1 MGLQRNVLLA
11 LDEGF
16 AKCQISVVAGAIQ
29 LNWVLTAITDRGW
42 KSLGIVNPKLGRR
55 KTTDP
60 NHHGQINESNLL
72 NSCDHGCITPR
83 QSLRGQY
90 EM

>member
-29 LNWVLTAITDRGW
+29 LNRVLTAVTDRGW
-42 KSLGIVNPKLGRR
+42 KSPSLVNPKLGRR
-55 KTTDP
+55 ETTNP
-60 NHHGQINESNLL
+60 NHHGQIN
-72 NSCDHGCITPR
+72 
-83 QSLRGQY
+83 
-90 EM
+90 